1 MPQNKLKQ
9 KVEGLT
15 NIVKQ
20 LIKEV
25 QTNANIAQGTLTALQ
40 MHIGKDEW
48 GKLVEELK
56 NVEERRTKKL
66 EQDGKLQ
73 EVIAE
78 FKAQKQ
84 KDNEELSVLR
94 ELKNS
99 VKMDLVDSLTSHEKK
114 REMLLRR
121 LFPLNLM
128 FLIIILRL
136 FQVCIKK

>member
-48 GKLVEELK
+48 EKLVEELK
-56 NVEERRTKKL
+56 NVEERRTKKF
-66 EQDGKLQ
+66 ETDV
-73 EVIAE
+73 EDVE
-78 FKAQKQ
+78 
-84 KDNEELSVLR
+84 
-94 ELKNS
+94 
-99 VKMDLVDSLTSHEKK
+99 
-114 REMLLRR
+114 
-121 LFPLNLM
+121 
-128 FLIIILRL
+128 
-136 FQVCIKK
+136 